1 MRMLHRYQ
9 TIACLLGLLTIPI
22 PTLAGQ
28 AKPAD
33 RALSNPTQDSTKVLD
48 RKATRQSALKE
59 LREDLDA
66 LVSAPEWSGAHVGVS
81 VVSLES
87 GEPIYRKNDDKF
99 FIPASLQKLFTTSA
113 ALEQLG
119 PQHTFSTTLY
129 LDGTLSESGEF
140 VGNVI
145 IRGGADPTWSSSF
158 GRDPLSMLDR
168 WAEVL
173 DSIGVRSI
181 KGTII
186 GDDDLFDEERYAA
199 GWSWDDFLYAY
210 APQVSAL
217 SIADNAVE
225 IQIIP
230 PRNSD
235 LRPSIRVIP
244 ENDYVRVVSALR
256 FVDSTG
262 ITDIKPKR
270 EEHSTVID
278 ITGTYALTSRS
289 DTISLKLSVDNP
301 TLYFAHL
308 LKAAILRRGIRFRG
322 GVLDIDDWTEPVLYE
337 RMKKVAESR
346 SVQLSDI
353 VQTINQTSHNLGAE
367 LLLKYLGVT
376 PAMDGSWD
384 RGLDVVRRWLR
395 REGIAGSDLA
405 MVDGSGLSRLNLVT
419 PHQIVTLLTRSQRLP
434 WGGALRN
441 SLAEPGKQGTLRR
454 RMVGTRAEKNVRA
467 KTGSMNNVSALAG
480 FATTRD
486 GEDVAFAITISN
498 FIAPL
503 AMAQNVQDLICM
515 RLSSFSRKN

>member
-1 MRMLHRYQ
+1 
-9 TIACLLGLLTIPI
+9 
-22 PTLAGQ
+22 
-28 AKPAD
+28 
-33 RALSNPTQDSTKVLD
+33 
-48 RKATRQSALKE
+48 
-59 LREDLDA
+59 
-66 LVSAPEWSGAHVGVS
+66 
-81 VVSLES
+81 
-87 GEPIYRKNDDKF
+87 
-99 FIPASLQKLFTTSA
+99 
-113 ALEQLG
+113 
-119 PQHTFSTTLY
+119 
-129 LDGTLSESGEF
+129 
-140 VGNVI
+140 
-145 IRGGADPTWSSSF
+145 
-158 GRDPLSMLDR
+158 MLDR

-308 LKAAILRRGIRFRG
+308 LKAAIVRRG
-322 GVLDIDDWTEPVLYE
+322 
-337 RMKKVAESR
+337 
-346 SVQLSDI
+346 
-353 VQTINQTSHNLGAE
+353 
-367 LLLKYLGVT
+367 
-376 PAMDGSWD
+376 
-384 RGLDVVRRWLR
+384 
-395 REGIAGSDLA
+395 
-405 MVDGSGLSRLNLVT
+405 
-419 PHQIVTLLTRSQRLP
+419 
-434 WGGALRN
+434 
-441 SLAEPGKQGTLRR
+441 
-454 RMVGTRAEKNVRA
+454 
-467 KTGSMNNVSALAG
+467 
-480 FATTRD
+480 
-486 GEDVAFAITISN
+486 
-498 FIAPL
+498 
-503 AMAQNVQDLICM
+503 
-515 RLSSFSRKN
+515 